1 MTMLSPAP
9 LHMLKQ
15 RLAALPVEELAR
27 LAGGGDPAAGLPEV
41 DPVSPP
47 LSAAQ
52 ERLWFMD
59 RLAPDSAS
67 YNLPFALGIR
77 GPLDPAALEVAIGDV
92 IARHEPLRTI
102 FPRDSGFPHD
112 SGRGACQRIL
122 PPAAF
127 RLPVEDLTAA
137 GTEAE
142 ACIRA
147 AIAAEAATPFDLA
160 NGPVM
165 RARLLR
171 RGPDDHVLVYGFHHI
186 AFDGWSIGIF
196 NRDLATALDARSRGT
211 APAFTP
217 VARYAAVAAAQA
229 LPDDRLDAETGW
241 WRDRLSDLPPLSPR
255 GDRPRPAEQSFA
267 GAATGFRIPAALA
280 AAADRFGRAC
290 GASLNMVLLAAVTA
304 ALGRIE
310 GLDRFV
316 IGASVAGR
324 TRPEAEDLIGFF
336 VNNLMIRADLAAAG
350 DFAGQVAAMR
360 DEVLQALDH
369 QAVPFQKLVEALAP
383 ERDLDRNPLYQV
395 AFTFQNAPLDRA
407 DDGPL
412 RLTPLPVPAAATHMD
427 LEILAWPEADGI
439 WCHVIYSTDLFRETT
454 VQRIG
459 AAVTRLLE
467 AGLADPAAP
476 LARLPLADPAEAGAA
491 ATLDGGP
498 ALAGETTEDDLFARL
513 DAALA
518 ARGDAPALTG
528 ADGTVSAAMLREDA
542 ARWEA
547 ALGRAGITAG
557 EVVALMRD
565 PGRDYLGALLGCLRA
580 GVVAAPL
587 DPRRPPLSVR
597 DIAAET
603 GIRAVVAPAAI
614 AAELPGLIHLDPADL
629 PPVRGGTPAA
639 PHPDAPAVLIHTSGS
654 TGRPKAVALAR
665 GALLNRLIWAITEL
679 PATPGDLACLK
690 TSPAFVD
697 SLAEVL
703 HPLLGGFPALVPAP
717 DEARDPAALCAL
729 IRRHGVTRLVI
740 TPSVLAAMID
750 ADDVAGHGG
759 AGHGAPPW
767 PLRVLHVSGEPLDR
781 PLLRRLHPK
790 LADGTIILNL
800 YGSSEVTADATVARI
815 DPASD
820 ETDIPIGLPL
830 PGCIARI
837 LDPEGQ
843 PVPPGMVGELHL
855 SGRVLALGYHGDA
868 ARTAGVFRSG
878 PGGMELATGDL
889 VSRRPDGQLV
899 HRGRRDL
906 QIKIR
911 GVRIEPGEIEARLAD
926 HPRVRDALVAAVE
939 VRREADAGPAI
950 PDLATPA
957 TPDRR
962 LVAYVVPADK
972 GGDPDTTGRAVDRW
986 RQVYDDLYGAVRDA
1000 GTAVLDDYRI
1010 WESSYDG
1017 RPIPAADMEEWVAAT
1032 VARIR
1037 ALNPARVLEIG
1048 VGQGFLA
1055 ARLAPD
1061 VPCYVG
1067 TDVSRPALDLL
1078 RGLAGSRPDL
1088 THLRLIEAEAAD
1100 PLPADAVPPGGFD
1113 VVVLNSVVQYLPSI
1127 AHLDRV
1133 LAALAPVLA
1142 PDARILLGDL
1152 RNLAGLP
1159 AFHADVLR
1167 HRAEDRLDGPALR
1180 DRVTARIAAEP
1191 ELVLHPR
1198 AVPVLAGRHW
1208 PASAVAT
1215 LPRRGRADNELTAHR
1230 YDAVIHLNAAATVAP
1245 EGGAIAWA
1253 GLDALETALVR
1264 GTGADRL
1271 IVTGIPHRRLA
1282 AGRIAHDLVDP
1293 TRDPASLPADAARW
1307 RQAVA
1312 AALGAL
1318 PDADGGTDPETLHD
1332 LAARHGWRLD
1342 LQLDHGEG
1350 ADGTRFTAM
1359 FRRAAGDGRRD
1370 DDLPPVAHAAIRPE
1384 ASPALDGLASHP
1396 ERLADAADLK
1406 LALRDHLARTLPPAM
1421 VPDVV
1426 VLLDAWPRTATGK
1439 IDRRRLP
1446 PPTARAHAATGRLV
1460 EAGSTTEKRLAAI
1473 WRAVLGLD
1481 EVGIDDNFFG
1491 LGGNSLLLAEVQARI
1506 ARETGR
1512 DLPLVTLFRHPNIR
1526 ALAAGLDRSEAGAD
1540 AATGEAM
1547 ARARARRAVRLRP
1560 TLRRGAPR

>member
-1 MTMLSPAP
+1 MTLLSPVS
-9 LHMLKQ
+9 LDTLKQ
-15 RLAALPVEELAR
+15 RLAALSVDDLAR
-27 LAGGGDPAAGLPEV
+27 LSGGGGPAAALPEV

-77 GPLDPAALEVAIGDV
+77 GPLDTGALESAIGDV

-102 FPRDSGFPHD
+102 FPHD
-112 SGRGACQRIL
+112 PGRGACQRIL
-122 PPAAF
+122 PPAAVQ
-127 RLPVEDLTAA
+127 LPVEDLTDAA
-137 GTEAE
+137 PEVAE
-142 ACIRA
+142 ARIRA

-160 NGPVM
+160 RGPVM

-171 RGPDDHVLVYGFHHI
+171 RGPDDHILVYGFHHI

-211 APAFTP
+211 APAFAP

-229 LPDDRLDAETGW
+229 LPAGRLDDDIRW
-241 WRDRLSDLPPLSPR
+241 WRDRLADLPPLSPR

-267 GAATGFRIPAALA
+267 GAATGFRIPAALT

-310 GLDRFV
+310 GLERFV

-324 TRPEAEDLIGFF
+324 TRPEAEELIGFF
-336 VNNLMIRADLAAAG
+336 VNNLLIRTDLAGAG
-350 DFAGQVAAMR
+350 SFAGQVEAMR

-369 QAVPFQKLVEALAP
+369 QAVPFQNLVEALAP

-407 DDGPL
+407 EDGPL

-459 AAVTRLLE
+459 AAVVRLLE

-476 LARLPLADPAEAGAA
+476 LAGLALADPAEAAAA
-491 ATLDGGP
+491 ATIDGGP
-498 ALAGETTEDDLFARL
+498 ALAGDAADDDLFARI

-528 ADGTVSAAMLREDA
+528 AGGEVSAARLRADA
-542 ARWEA
+542 ARWAA
-547 ALGRAGITAG
+547 ALDRAGIAAG
-557 EVVALMRD
+557 EVVALMLD
-565 PGRDYLGALLGCLRA
+565 PGRAYLAALLGCLRA

-597 DIAAET
+597 DIAADT
-603 GIRAVVAPAAI
+603 GIRALVAPPAVAA
-614 AAELPGLIHLDPADL
+614 ALPGLVHLDPADL
-629 PPVRGGTPAA
+629 PPVQDGA
-639 PHPDAPAVLIHTSGS
+639 PVAIHPDAPAVLIHTSGS

-665 GALLNRLIWAITEL
+665 GALLNRLVWAVTAW
-679 PATPGDLACLK
+679 PARPGDLACLK

-697 SLAEVL
+697 GLAEVL

-717 DEARDPAALCAL
+717 DEARDPAALLAL
-729 IRRHGVTRLVI
+729 IRRHGVTRLVV

-750 ADDVAGHGG
+750 ADG
-759 AGHGAPPW
+759 AARDGAAPW
-767 PLRVLHVSGEPLDR
+767 PLRLLHVSGEPLDR
-781 PLLRRLHPK
+781 PLLRRLRPK
-790 LADGTIILNL
+790 LADNTVILNL

-815 DPASD
+815 DPAAD
-820 ETDIPIGLPL
+820 DTDIPIGLPL

-837 LDPEGQ
+837 LDPEGR

-868 ARTAGVFRSG
+868 ARRAVLFRNGPHGV
-878 PGGMELATGDL
+878 ELATGDL

-926 HPRVRDALVAAVE
+926 HPRVREALVAAVE
-939 VRREADAGPAI
+939 VRREAEADSAA
-950 PDLATPA
+950 
-957 TPDRR
+957 PDRR

-972 GGDPDTTGRAVDRW
+972 GGDADTAGRAVDRW

-1017 RPIPAADMEEWVAAT
+1017 RPIPAAEMAEWVAAT

-1037 ALNPARVLEIG
+1037 ALNPSRVLEIG

-1067 TDVSRPALDLL
+1067 TDVSRPALELL
-1078 RGLAGSRPDL
+1078 RGLAGSRPGL
-1088 THLRLIEAEAAD
+1088 GHLQLIEAEAAD
-1100 PLPADAVPPGGFD
+1100 PLPAGAVPPGGFD

-1127 AHLDRV
+1127 THLDRV
-1133 LAALAPVLA
+1133 LAALVPVLA

-1152 RNLAGLP
+1152 RNLGSLP
-1159 AFHADVLR
+1159 AFHAEVLHR
-1167 HRAEDRLDGPALR
+1167 RAEDRLDGPALR
-1180 DRVTARIAAEP
+1180 DRVAARIAAEP

-1208 PASAVAT
+1208 PGSAVAT
-1215 LPRRGRADNELTAHR
+1215 LPRRGRACNELTAHR
-1230 YDAVIHLNAAATVAP
+1230 YDAIIHLNAAATAAPVA
-1245 EGGAIAWA
+1245 EAASWA
-1253 GLDALETALVR
+1253 GLDALESALATE
-1264 GTGADRL
+1264 TGAGGL
-1271 IVTGIPHRRLA
+1271 TVTGIPHRRLA
-1282 AGRIAHDLVDP
+1282 AGRIARDLVDP
-1293 TRDPASLPADAARW
+1293 ARDPAGLPADAADW

-1312 AALGAL
+1312 AACDAL
-1318 PDADGGTDPETLHD
+1318 PDTEAGTDPETLHD
-1332 LAARHGWRLD
+1332 LAARHGWQLD
-1342 LQLDHGEG
+1342 LHLDHGEG

-1359 FRRAAGDGRRD
+1359 FRRAVGNGRPDGD
-1370 DDLPPVAHAAIRPE
+1370 LQPVAHAAIRPE
-1384 ASPALDGLASHP
+1384 ASPALDDLASHP

-1506 ARETGR
+1506 ARETGQ
-1512 DLPLVTLFRHPNIR
+1512 DLPLVVLFRYPDIR
-1526 ALAAGLDRSEAGAD
+1526 SLAAHLDRSGPPAD
-1540 AATGEAM
+1540 TATDDAM

-1560 TLRRGAPR
+1560 TPHRGATR